1 MIDFI
6 LWMVGLA
13 DSVIQQSGPRPQLP
27 GTGGGTPTP
36 PTTPTSS

>member
-13 DSVIQQSGPRPQLP
+13 DSVIQQSGPRPVLP
-27 GTGGGTPTP
+27 NGGGGPPAP